1 MRISQRYRIALGFG
15 VALSVWGVSL
25 AAHAQ
30 TKIACIGEATT
41 HSAHRIHDPEY
52 PEFMGRFLDVDFKVD
67 PTPQNPLDGG
77 MLFGGGT
84 NYRVGNFG
92 LPTGTAIETNSADV
106 ETAITSPRLTDA
118 EKFGP
123 DVVILGPYGPHEPYA
138 EVSVDNFLPDLRKL
152 AARVVAFPNKP
163 TVFLALPIARYGEDN
178 DTIRRSIHDW
188 TVQVATEMK
197 LPSIDLWTEF
207 MGKRSEFYDQNHL
220 AEAGRQRMGNF
231 IGAAVKSWKQAGTG
245 GSGAGGMNGSSG
257 ASGASAAGSGGAGAG
272 AGGAG
277 VTGSAGLETGGG
289 PSRGTTEPSGGAEAG
304 STAGPAVGG
313 SASTGLPAAAGSG
326 QASSTASAS
335 SSQDASGCAMRPS
348 NEIHGGW
355 FAALAAL
362 ALRAAGTR
370 RRRCPA
376 SPATSSSADP

>member
-1 MRISQRYRIALGFG
+1 VGFG
-15 VALSVWGVSL
+15 VTFSVWGV
-25 AAHAQ
+25 AATAHAQ

-67 PTPQNPLDGG
+67 PTPKNPLDGG

-84 NYRVGNFG
+84 NYRIGNFG
-92 LPTGTAIETNSADV
+92 LPTGTAIETDSAEV

-138 EVSVDNFLPDLRKL
+138 GVSVDNFLPDLRKL

-163 TVFLALPIARYGEDN
+163 AVFLALPIARYGEDN
-178 DTIRRSIHDW
+178 DTIRRRIHDW

-231 IGAAVKSWKQAGTG
+231 IGAAVKSWKEAGTVS
-245 GSGAGGMNGSSG
+245 SGAGGMNGSAG
-257 ASGASAAGSGGAGAG
+257 ASGASAAGG
-272 AGGAG
+272 AGGASAS
-277 VTGSAGLETGGG
+277 GSAGLETGGG
-289 PSRGTTEPSGGAEAG
+289 PSPGTTEPIGGAAAG
-304 STAGPAVGG
+304 STAGPAGGG
-313 SASTGLPAAAGSG
+313 SASSGLPGAAGSG
-326 QASSTASAS
+326 QVSPTVRSAS
-335 SSQDASGCAMRPS
+335 NSQDASGCAIGRS

-370 RRRCPA
+370 RRCVRQPLRRQA
-376 SPATSSSADP
+376 IQNP

>member
-1 MRISQRYRIALGFG
+1 MRISQRYRLALGFG
-15 VALSVWGVSL
+15 VALSLCGVSVE
-25 AAHAQ
+25 AHAQ

-84 NYRVGNFG
+84 NYRIGNFG

-138 EVSVDNFLPDLRKL
+138 GVSVDNFLPDLRKL

-163 TVFLALPIARYGEDN
+163 AVFLALPIARYGEDN

-231 IGAAVKSWKQAGTG
+231 IGATVKSWKQAGTG
-245 GSGAGGMNGSSG
+245 GSGAGGMSGSAG
-257 ASGASAAGSGGAGAG
+257 ASGAAATGGSGGAAVSGS
-272 AGGAG
+272 GG
-277 VTGSAGLETGGG
+277 VETGGG
-289 PSRGTTEPSGGAEAG
+289 PSPGITEPTGEAEAG
-304 STAGPAVGG
+304 STAGGAVGG
-313 SASTGLPAAAGSG
+313 TASSGLPAAGAAGPVSPTNLPASG
-326 QASSTASAS
+326 SRDS
-335 SSQDASGCAMRPS
+335 SGCALGLP
-348 NEIHGGW
+348 NETHGGW
-355 FAALAAL
+355 LAAL
-362 ALRAAGTR
+362 ATLALRPLRAR
-370 RRRCPA
+370 RRRAPA
-376 SPATSSSADP
+376 EPG

>member
-1 MRISQRYRIALGFG
+1 MRISHSYRLALSIG
-15 VALSVWGVSL
+15 VTFSVWGVSVT
-25 AAHAQ
+25 AHAQ
-30 TKIACIGEATT
+30 TKIACVGEATT
-41 HSAHRIHDPEY
+41 HSAHRIHEPEY

-84 NYRVGNFG
+84 NYRIGNFG
-92 LPTGTAIETNSADV
+92 LPTGTAIETDSAEV

-138 EVSVDNFLPDLRKL
+138 GVSVDNFLPDLRKL

-163 TVFLALPIARYGEDN
+163 AVFLALPIARYGEDN
-178 DTIRRSIHDW
+178 DTIRRNIHDW

-245 GSGAGGMNGSSG
+245 GSGVGGMNGTAG
-257 ASGASAAGSGGAGAG
+257 ASGASAVGG

-277 VTGSAGLETGGG
+277 VSGSAGLETAGG
-289 PSRGTTEPSGGAEAG
+289 PNPGTTEPTGLAEAG
-304 STAGPAVGG
+304 STAAPAVGG
-313 SASTGLPAAAGSG
+313 SPSSGLPGAAGSG
-326 QASSTASAS
+326 QASPPMRSAS
-335 SSQDASGCAMRPS
+335 NAQDASGCAMGRS
-348 NEIHGGW
+348 NEIHSGW

-362 ALRAAGTR
+362 ALRAAETR
-370 RRRCPA
+370 RRRSAA
-376 SPATSSSADP
+376 SPPTSSSTDS

>member
-15 VALSVWGVSL
+15 VAFSVCGVSL

-52 PEFMGRFLDVDFKVD
+52 PEFMGRFLDVDFKVE

-84 NYRVGNFG
+84 NYRIGNFG

-138 EVSVDNFLPDLRKL
+138 GVSVDNFLPDLRKL

-163 TVFLALPIARYGEDN
+163 AVFLALPIARYGEDN
-178 DTIRRSIHDW
+178 DTTRRSIHDW

-197 LPSIDLWTEF
+197 LPAIDLWTEF

-231 IGAAVKSWKQAGTG
+231 IGAAVKSWKQAGSG
-245 GSGAGGMNGSSG
+245 GSGAGGMSGSAG
-257 ASGASAAGSGGAGAG
+257 ASGASAAGGGGAG
-272 AGGAG
+272 GGSAG

-289 PSRGTTEPSGGAEAG
+289 PSHGTTEPNGGAEAG
-304 STAGPAVGG
+304 STAVSAGG
-313 SASTGLPAAAGSG
+313 SSDSSGLPAAAGSG
-326 QASSTASAS
+326 QASAS
-335 SSQDASGCAMRPS
+335 SSQDVSGCAMGPS

-362 ALRAAGTR
+362 VLGSAGR
-370 RRRCPA
+370 RRWRCPA
-376 SPATSSSADP
+376 SRATSSSADP

>member
-1 MRISQRYRIALGFG
+1 MRISQRYRLAVGFG
-15 VALSVWGVSL
+15 VTFSVWGV
-25 AAHAQ
+25 AATAHAQ

-67 PTPQNPLDGG
+67 PTPKNPLDGG

-84 NYRVGNFG
+84 NYRIGNFG
-92 LPTGTAIETNSADV
+92 LPTGTAIETDSAEV

-138 EVSVDNFLPDLRKL
+138 GVSVDNFLPDLRKL

-163 TVFLALPIARYGEDN
+163 AVFLALPIARYGEDN
-178 DTIRRSIHDW
+178 DTIRRRIHDW

-231 IGAAVKSWKQAGTG
+231 IGAAVKSWKEAGSG
-245 GSGAGGMNGSSG
+245 NAGAGGMSGSAGASG
-257 ASGASAAGSGGAGAG
+257 ASGASATGGTGGAAGSGGAGFEA
-272 AGGAG
+272 
-277 VTGSAGLETGGG
+277 GGG
-289 PSRGTTEPSGGAEAG
+289 PNPGHFA
-304 STAGPAVGG
+304 PAR
-313 SASTGLPAAAGSG
+313 LQAAG
-326 QASSTASAS
+326 
-335 SSQDASGCAMRPS
+335 R
-348 NEIHGGW
+348 
-355 FAALAAL
+355 F
-362 ALRAAGTR
+362 
-370 RRRCPA
+370 
-376 SPATSSSADP
+376 